1 MNATTEEKMIVTLKT
16 KVAVWNRW
24 RKLSPSNP
32 NISDTD
38 LRGANLRGAD
48 LSGAN
53 LRYADL
59 SCADLSCAD
68 LRGAILSYADLRG
81 ANLSCANLRGADL
94 RGANLS
100 GANLSHTNLRGADLS
115 DTDLSGADLRGA
127 NLRGANL
134 RGADLRYTILSGAD
148 LDFSC
153 LDLSCKSLSA
163 LFDEKH
169 LIQFLYH
176 VAIPTQNNSLNIK
189 DKDLKKLLNMK
200 SFQKVVNKFHR
211 VEECGTFTGNKK
223 EGFVVMTANS
233 IE

>member
-1 MNATTEEKMIVTLKT
+1 MNATTKEKMIVTLKT
-16 KVAVWNRW
+16 KAYVWNRW

-32 NISDTD
+32 
-38 LRGANLRGAD
+38 D

-53 LRYADL
+53 L
-59 SCADLSCAD
+59 S
-68 LRGAILSYADLRG
+68 GAILSYANLSYADLRG
-81 ANLSCANLRGADL
+81 AILRGAI
-94 RGANLS
+94 
-100 GANLSHTNLRGADLS
+100 
-115 DTDLSGADLRGA
+115 LSGADLSGA
-127 NLRGANL
+127 
-134 RGADLRYTILSGAD
+134 ILSGAD

-211 VEECGTFTGNKK
+211 VEECGTFTGTK
-223 EGFVVMTANS
+223 
-233 IE
+233 

>member
-1 MNATTEEKMIVTLKT
+1 MKTTTKEKRIVTLKT
-16 KVAVWNRW
+16 KADVWNRW

-32 NISDTD
+32 D
-38 LRGANLRGAD
+38 LSGADLGCAD

-53 LRYADL
+53 LR
-59 SCADLSCAD
+59 
-68 LRGAILSYADLRG
+68 
-81 ANLSCANLRGADL
+81 
-94 RGANLS
+94 GANLS
-100 GANLSHTNLRGADLS
+100 GAILSY
-115 DTDLSGADLRGA
+115 A

-134 RGADLRYTILSGAD
+134 RGAILRGAILSYAD

-153 LDLSCKSLSA
+153 LDLSCNSLSA
-163 LFDEKH
+163 LFDERH

-200 SFQKVVNKFHR
+200 AFKKVVNKFHR

>member
-1 MNATTEEKMIVTLKT
+1 MNAATKEKMIGTLKT
-16 KVAVWNRW
+16 KADVWNRW

-32 NISDTD
+32 N
-38 LRGANLRGAD
+38 
-48 LSGAN
+48 LS
-53 LRYADL
+53 
-59 SCADLSCAD
+59 
-68 LRGAILSYADLRG
+68 
-81 ANLSCANLRGADL
+81 GADL
-94 RGANLS
+94 RYANL
-100 GANLSHTNLRGADLS
+100 GYTDLRYANLSHTNLRGADLS
-115 DTDLSGADLRGA
+115 DTDLSGAD
-127 NLRGANL
+127 LRGANL

-163 LFDEKH
+163 LFDERH

-211 VEECGTFTGNKK
+211 VEECGTFTGTK
-223 EGFVVMTANS
+223 
-233 IE
+233 

>member
-1 MNATTEEKMIVTLKT
+1 MNATTKEKMIVTLKT
-16 KVAVWNRW
+16 KAYVWNRW

-32 NISDTD
+32 N
-38 LRGANLRGAD
+38 
-48 LSGAN
+48 LS
-53 LRYADL
+53 
-59 SCADLSCAD
+59 
-68 LRGAILSYADLRG
+68 
-81 ANLSCANLRGADL
+81 GADL
-94 RGANLS
+94 RYANL
-100 GANLSHTNLRGADLS
+100 GYTDLRYANLSHTNLRGAD
-115 DTDLSGADLRGA
+115 
-127 NLRGANL
+127 LRGANL

-163 LFDEKH
+163 LFDERH
-169 LIQFLYH
+169 LIQLLYH